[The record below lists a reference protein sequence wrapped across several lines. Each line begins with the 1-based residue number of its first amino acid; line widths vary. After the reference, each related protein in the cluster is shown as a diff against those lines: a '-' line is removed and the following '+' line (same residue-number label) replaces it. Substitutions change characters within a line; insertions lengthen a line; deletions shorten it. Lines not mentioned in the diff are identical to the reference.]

1 MEIQHES
8 ESREKVASLVGK
20 DSSQVGVVQLQ
31 LERLLTEGILI
42 ELDIKGESMFT
53 RLADWSEIGIDVDDI
68 RSNRLTRG
76 QKFLIAESR
85 IKNLRTVT
93 TRMRQWL
100 EKSTNDITGFR
111 PWRYLYYKRYV
122 DWKERWNILTADFES
137 AKQDILDNY
146 DDDKKTL
153 ASDFR
158 EVAEK
163 SWKSIMACGN
173 KSVLYNSIRYTDFED
188 FTDAVIATV
197 LATVPTKEQIQAG
210 LKVDYHVSIL
220 KGRDQV
226 ESEMVK
232 SAKKK
237 AQIDLIDTKKRAK
250 EEVAF
255 SQARILQEEERHL
268 VEMNELAE
276 YEKRVA
282 IDAMIKAEAEHIRQ
296 QFAETVAPIEEV
308 FSKVRAEMAEICFE
322 AIESIKKN
330 GHVRGRTADKLHGLV
345 EFYQMTSIQDDPKLL
360 LKLQEL
366 KKVIGDVGPARAKDT
381 ATREPES
388 VIAAL
393 EDVVELKNSIRED
406 LAEVPSRFSFVE

>member
-1 MEIQHES
+1 
-8 ESREKVASLVGK
+8 
-20 DSSQVGVVQLQ
+20 
-31 LERLLTEGILI
+31 
-42 ELDIKGESMFT
+42 
-53 RLADWSEIGIDVDDI
+53 
-68 RSNRLTRG
+68 
-76 QKFLIAESR
+76 
-85 IKNLRTVT
+85 
-93 TRMRQWL
+93 
-100 EKSTNDITGFR
+100 
-111 PWRYLYYKRYV
+111 
-122 DWKERWNILTADFES
+122 
-137 AKQDILDNY
+137 
-146 DDDKKTL
+146 
-153 ASDFR
+153 
-158 EVAEK
+158 
-163 SWKSIMACGN
+163 
-173 KSVLYNSIRYTDFED
+173 
-188 FTDAVIATV
+188 
-197 LATVPTKEQIQAG
+197 
-210 LKVDYHVSIL
+210 
-220 KGRDQV
+220 
-226 ESEMVK
+226 MVK